1 MSYRQRWKQ
10 RKFKQTVIRAFQLFQ
25 FKSENLSFAWKI
37 VLFWAIVMLAS
48 LFFPWVIDT
57 GESGLEWTSFTTL
70 VWNLGFPLLF
80 LFFVIIFLLFSQTK
94 KERLKL
100 HTNISF
106 QNYAILLNIGL
117 FVVLSGIISLSFING
132 LKTFEDTLIYGN
144 WIILSICSGIM
155 LCYGS
160 ILLRKEYKNSNIE
173 TFVSDTW
180 ELKERIIPKN
190 NMKLPF

>member
-1 MSYRQRWKQ
+1 
-10 RKFKQTVIRAFQLFQ
+10 
-25 FKSENLSFAWKI
+25 
-37 VLFWAIVMLAS
+37 MLAS

-106 QNYAILLNIGL
+106 QSYAILLNIGL

>member
-1 MSYRQRWKQ
+1 
-10 RKFKQTVIRAFQLFQ
+10 
-25 FKSENLSFAWKI
+25 
-37 VLFWAIVMLAS
+37 MLAS

-173 TFVSDTW
+173 TFVSNTW

>member
-10 RKFKQTVIRAFQLFQ
+10 RKLKQTVIRTLQLFQ
-25 FKSENLSFAWKI
+25 FKSENLSFSGKI
-37 VLFWAIVMLAS
+37 VLFWSIVMLAS
-48 LFFPWVIDT
+48 LFFPWVVDT
-57 GESGLEWTSFTTL
+57 GESSLQWNAFTSL

-144 WIILSICSGIM
+144 GIILSICSGII

-173 TFVSDTW
+173 TFISDTW

>member
-10 RKFKQTVIRAFQLFQ
+10 RKLKQTVIRTLQLFQ
-25 FKSENLSFAWKI
+25 FKSENLSFSGKI
-37 VLFWAIVMLAS
+37 VLFWSIVMLAS
-48 LFFPWVIDT
+48 LFFPWVVDT
-57 GESGLEWTSFTTL
+57 GESSLQWNAFTSL

-144 WIILSICSGIM
+144 GIILSICSGII

-173 TFVSDTW
+173 TFISDTW
-180 ELKERIIPKN
+180 ELKERIITKN

>member
-10 RKFKQTVIRAFQLFQ
+10 RKLKQTVIRTLQLFQ
-25 FKSENLSFAWKI
+25 FKSENLSFAGKI
-37 VLFWAIVMLAS
+37 VLFWSIVMLAS
-48 LFFPWVIDT
+48 LFFPWVVDT
-57 GESGLEWTSFTTL
+57 GESSLQWNAFTTL

-144 WIILSICSGIM
+144 GIILSICSGII

-173 TFVSDTW
+173 TFISDTW

>member
-10 RKFKQTVIRAFQLFQ
+10 RKLKQTVIRTLQLFQ
-25 FKSENLSFAWKI
+25 FKSENLSFAGKI
-37 VLFWAIVMLAS
+37 VLFGSIVMLAS
-48 LFFPWVIDT
+48 LFFPWVVDT
-57 GESGLEWTSFTTL
+57 GESSLQWNAFTTL

-144 WIILSICSGIM
+144 GIILSICSGII

-173 TFVSDTW
+173 TFISDTW

>member
-1 MSYRQRWKQ
+1 
-10 RKFKQTVIRAFQLFQ
+10 
-25 FKSENLSFAWKI
+25 
-37 VLFWAIVMLAS
+37 MLAS